1 MTDNLKPCPFCGSS
15 VEIYEGIESA
25 INQNGV
31 LGISCGCGVEMESW
45 YLLGDYEKPKPEDTK
60 ASARKKLIKQWNKRV
75 KL

>member
-1 MTDNLKPCPFCGSS
+1 MTENLKPCPFCGSS
-15 VEIYEGIESA
+15 VKIYCHESA

-31 LGISCGCGVEMESW
+31 LGISCGCGAEMESW

-60 ASARKKLIKQWNKRV
+60 ASARKKLIKQWNKRM